1 MVSGKVRISQS
12 KLCKMAKSE
21 NKKRTWRDKYRFSVI
36 NDTTFE
42 EVWRVRLTQYSAFI
56 LITLLVLLIIGAT
69 TSLIAFTNLRE
80 FIPGYPDVTMR
91 RNILV
96 SAIRLDSLDRELALR
111 DKYFAN
117 ISAII
122 QGKQPTEI
130 LVRQDTSRNYA
141 AIDFNSSPED
151 SALRARIEK
160 EEQFNLTLGLSSH
173 ESVTGL
179 SGMHFFPPVKGIIS
193 GRYDI
198 RTKHFGTD
206 IVTKPKAI
214 VSAALDGTV
223 IFTGWTMETGYVIQI
238 QHSNNVVT
246 IYKHNTSLLRETGDL
261 VHAGEAL
268 SIVGDSGELYTS
280 GPHLHF
286 EIWYKG
292 SALDPE
298 KHILF

>member
-1 MVSGKVRISQS
+1 M
-12 KLCKMAKSE
+12 
-21 NKKRTWRDKYRFSVI
+21 
-36 NDTTFE
+36 
-42 EVWRVRLTQYSAFI
+42 TQYSAFL
-56 LITLLVLLIIGAT
+56 LITFLVLFLIGAT
-69 TSLIAFTNLRE
+69 TTLIAFTNLRE

-91 RNILV
+91 RNILM

-122 QGKQPTEI
+122 QGKQPAEI
-130 LVRQDTSRNYA
+130 IVRQDTSRDYTS
-141 AIDFNSSPED
+141 IDFNNSPEE

-198 RTKHFGTD
+198 RTKHYGTD

-238 QHSNNVVT
+238 QHSNNIVT
-246 IYKHNTSLLRETGDL
+246 IYKHNASLLRETGDL

-292 SALDPE
+292 SPLDPE